1 MSINIAR
8 SKVLLS
14 HQKSF
19 DKIFTL
25 LLSSKCTKRPEP
37 CAKSSNPCS
46 KKKKTKDPCSVD
58 NDDDEKSKPKVDDTS
73 TSNKCNKGCGN
84 SKPQT

>member
-1 MSINIAR
+1 M
-8 SKVLLS
+8 S

-37 CAKSSNPCS
+37 CEKSLNLCS

-58 NDDDEKSKPKVDDTS
+58 NDDDKSKPKADDTSNTS

-84 SKPQT
+84 SKPI